1 MSNLQSAKA
10 AIQAELSQAKAGM
23 AYYQSRAEALEK
35 TLAQLASINA
45 PAESPAAAKEAKK
58 LVPTVATGKPKKRA
72 KKQLANKAT
81 GTAAD
86 TRSAKRVAEL
96 PFTGGDYWTNLLS
109 DQPKSGPEILK
120 SAINKLGFSPSKVQI
135 QKLSGRM
142 TFSLNTL
149 VKAKK
154 IQDSGSGRARRFF
167 KI

>member
-35 TLAQLASINA
+35 TLAQLASVSAPGEA
-45 PAESPAAAKEAKK
+45 PAATAKEK
-58 LVPTVATGKPKKRA
+58 LVPAADAGKAKKRTKKQRTKSAAKAATGEARA
-72 KKQLANKAT
+72 QKGA
-81 GTAAD
+81 
-86 TRSAKRVAEL
+86 AEL

-109 DQPKSGPEILK
+109 DQPLSGPEVLK
-120 SAINKLGFSPSKVQI
+120 SAISKLGFTPTKTQV

-142 TFSLNTL
+142 TFALNTL

-154 IQDSGSGRARRFF
+154 IQDSGTGRARRFF
-167 KI
+167 KT